1 MALLDR
7 IKEYAFSFA
16 AANVKPRARREYL
29 FRLKNG
35 RVVVQPHGRAQTL
48 VAQAKSYLEG
58 EHRAREGENQ
68 GEQHMRTRAMAF

>member
-16 AANVKPRARREYL
+16 AANVKTGARREYL

-35 RVVVQPHGRAQTL
+35 RIVVQPHGRAQTL
-48 VAQAKSYLEG
+48 AAQA
-58 EHRAREGENQ
+58 
-68 GEQHMRTRAMAF
+68 T